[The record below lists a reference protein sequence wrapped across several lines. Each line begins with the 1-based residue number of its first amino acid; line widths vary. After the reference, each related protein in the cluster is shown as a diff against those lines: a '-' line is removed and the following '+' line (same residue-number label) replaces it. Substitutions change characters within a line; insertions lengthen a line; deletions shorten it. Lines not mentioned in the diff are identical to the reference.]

1 MFQRLVVAVE
11 KLQIAGAGLAIEE
24 VEACNSIWLHV
35 LSAHRK
41 LYSQNNF
48 FNFNELAFYLCQW

>member
-1 MFQRLVVAVE
+1 MFQRLLVAVE

-35 LSAHRK
+35 LSAHGK

-48 FNFNELAFYLCQW
+48 FQF

>member
-1 MFQRLVVAVE
+1 MFQRLLVAGE

-35 LSAHRK
+35 LSAHGK

-48 FNFNELAFYLCQW
+48 FQF